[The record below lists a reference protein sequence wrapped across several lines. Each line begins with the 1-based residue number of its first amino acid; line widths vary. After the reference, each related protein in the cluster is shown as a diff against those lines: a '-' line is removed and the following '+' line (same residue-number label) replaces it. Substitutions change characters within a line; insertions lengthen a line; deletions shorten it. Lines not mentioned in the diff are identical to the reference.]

1 MPTKAVTLAVG
12 NGELALRAVAVAAS
26 ILALIVF
33 WRLTRSLLGPVGA
46 LVATAAFA
54 MNPLLISLASVVKQ
68 YATDALATVLV
79 LVALRWLSQHEGSLR
94 RRVLV
99 GLGAGAIG
107 VLSIPSIV
115 VAGAAITALLYHSW
129 QSGRLRRKESATYA
143 LAPLVVWG
151 TVALGAAAG
160 EPIFAHV
167 WSRSALAYYGPGF
180 GVADAV
186 VFGSDAFSVRE
197 DLARLD
203 AFRGE
208 SSLWVLFTHSANRD
222 FLLCYLDEIGV
233 ALDHVIFPGG
243 MRHNPAS
250 LHRYDLS
257 DEARRAS
264 TDAGRA
270 RVTAE
275 SFHGDPPRCRRPRWP
290 TASSPYRLPLLPASI
305 RGRDSGSR

>member
-1 MPTKAVTLAVG
+1 VAAGALSAWLVLTVPRPVTWLRQAIPLLLILFCTVVLIDRPPVYVVHQDR
-12 NGELALRAVAVAAS
+12 EVIRALALR
-26 ILALIVF
+26 
-33 WRLTRSLLGPVGA
+33 RS
-46 LVATAAFA
+46 
-54 MNPLLISLASVVKQ
+54 
-68 YATDALATVLV
+68 
-79 LVALRWLSQHEGSLR
+79 
-94 RRVLV
+94 
-99 GLGAGAIG
+99 
-107 VLSIPSIV
+107 
-115 VAGAAITALLYHSW
+115 
-129 QSGRLRRKESATYA
+129 
-143 LAPLVVWG
+143 
-151 TVALGAAAG
+151 AG

-270 RVTAE
+270 PVTAE

-290 TASSPYRLPLLPASI
+290 TASSPYRLPLLPALI
-305 RGRDSGSR
+305 RERDSGSP